1 MMMIFRKWGEHDD
14 DKDNDDE
21 DESNGWRPKSVVD
34 DCLFLNIELEFMM
47 VEFLSADESFCE
59 LSQSSWK
66 FMPANYFQ
74 NSSMTIISDAH
85 LDHA

>member
-1 MMMIFRKWGEHDD
+1 MMMMMIFRKWGEHDD

-21 DESNGWRPKSVVD
+21 DESNGWRLKSVVD

-59 LSQSSWK
+59 
-66 FMPANYFQ
+66 
-74 NSSMTIISDAH
+74 
-85 LDHA
+85 